1 MKTQTPLRSIAALS
15 ALGDKPVRFV
25 LPDGGRIPDHAHIT
39 EVGRIDR
46 EFLDCGGKRRK
57 TLFCCL
63 QAWVAD
69 DTEHRLPARKLAAII
84 GRALHPLGL
93 GDLPVEIEYE
103 DGLISQFP
111 VVSVAAGEAVTVHLG
126 TKHTDCLA
134 KEVCLPPALL
144 PPEHCAP
151 GSGCC

>member
-1 MKTQTPLRSIAALS
+1 MTTTEFTTILADCGKN
-15 ALGDKPVRFV
+15 PVTFV

-46 EFLDCGGKRRK
+46 EFLDCGGVLRR
-57 TLFCCL
+57 TSFCCL

-69 DTEHRLPARKLAAII
+69 DTEHRLTAGKLVAII
-84 GRALHPLGL
+84 GRALEPLGL
-93 GDLPVEIEYE
+93 AALPVEVEFE

-111 VVSVAAGEAVTVHLG
+111 VVSVSAGDAVVLHLG

-134 KEVCLPPALL
+134 KEVCLPAPGTT
-144 PPEHCAP
+144 ENCCAP
-151 GSGCC
+151 ESGCC

>member
-1 MKTQTPLRSIAALS
+1 MNTAELNALLAAF
-15 ALGDKPVRFV
+15 GEKPVSFV

-46 EFLDCGGKRRK
+46 EFLDCGGAMRR
-57 TLFCCL
+57 TSFCCL

-69 DTEHRLPARKLAAII
+69 DTDHRLSAGKLKAII
-84 GRALHPLGL
+84 SRALEPLGL
-93 GDLPVEIEYE
+93 AALPVEIEFE

-111 VVSVAAGEAVTVHLG
+111 LLSVSAGDAVVLHLG

-134 KEVCLPPALL
+134 KEICLPVPGAAAG
-144 PPEHCAP
+144 CGTP

>member
-1 MKTQTPLRSIAALS
+1 MTTTEFTNILADCGIN
-15 ALGDKPVRFV
+15 PVTFV

-46 EFLDCGGKRRK
+46 EFLDCGGVLRR
-57 TLFCCL
+57 TSFCCL

-69 DTEHRLPARKLAAII
+69 DTEHRLTAGKLVAII
-84 GRALHPLGL
+84 GRALEPLGL
-93 GDLPVEIEYE
+93 AALPVEVEFE

-111 VVSVAAGEAVTVHLG
+111 VVSVSAGDAVVLHLG

-134 KEVCLPPALL
+134 KEVCLPAPGAT
-144 PPEHCAP
+144 ESCCAP
-151 GSGCC
+151 ESGCC

>member
-1 MKTQTPLRSIAALS
+1 MNTAELTALLAAF
-15 ALGDKPVRFV
+15 GEKPVSFV

-46 EFLDCGGKRRK
+46 EFLDCGGVLRR
-57 TLFCCL
+57 TSFCCL

-69 DTEHRLPARKLAAII
+69 DTEHRLTAGKLVAII
-84 GRALHPLGL
+84 GRALEPLGL
-93 GDLPVEIEYE
+93 AALPVEVEFE

-111 VVSVAAGEAVTVHLG
+111 VVSVSAGDAVVLHLG

-134 KEVCLPPALL
+134 KEVCLPAPGAT
-144 PPEHCAP
+144 ENCCAP
-151 GSGCC
+151 ESGCC

>member
-1 MKTQTPLRSIAALS
+1 MNTAELTALLAAF
-15 ALGDKPVRFV
+15 GEKPVSFV

-46 EFLDCGGKRRK
+46 EFLDCGGVLRR
-57 TLFCCL
+57 TSFCCL

-69 DTEHRLPARKLAAII
+69 DTEHRLTAGKLVAII
-84 GRALHPLGL
+84 GRALEPLGL
-93 GDLPVEIEYE
+93 AALPVEVEFE

-111 VVSVAAGEAVTVHLG
+111 VVSVSAGDAVVLHLG

-134 KEVCLPPALL
+134 KEICLPV
-144 PPEHCAP
+144 P
-151 GSGCC
+151 GAAEGCCKPDSGCC

>member
-1 MKTQTPLRSIAALS
+1 MNTAELTALLAAF
-15 ALGDKPVRFV
+15 GEKPVSFV

-46 EFLDCGGKRRK
+46 EFLDCGGVMRRSS
-57 TLFCCL
+57 FCCL

-69 DTEHRLPARKLAAII
+69 DTDHRLYAGKLTAII
-84 GRALHPLGL
+84 SRALEPLGL
-93 GDLPVEIEYE
+93 AALPVEIEFE

-111 VVSVAAGEAVTVHLG
+111 LVSVSAGDAVVLHLG
-126 TKHTDCLA
+126 AKHTDCLA
-134 KEVCLPPALL
+134 KEICLPVPGAA
-144 PPEHCAP
+144 EGCGTP

>member
-1 MKTQTPLRSIAALS
+1 MTTTEFTTILADC
-15 ALGDKPVRFV
+15 GENPVTFV

-46 EFLDCGGKRRK
+46 EFLDCGGVLRR
-57 TLFCCL
+57 TSFCCL

-69 DTEHRLPARKLAAII
+69 DTDHRLSAGKLTAII
-84 GRALHPLGL
+84 GRALEPLGL
-93 GDLPVEIEYE
+93 ASLPMEVEFE

-111 VVSVAAGEAVTVHLG
+111 MASVSTGDAVVVHLG

-134 KEVCLPPALL
+134 KEVCLPAPGAADS
-144 PPEHCAP
+144 CCTP

>member
-1 MKTQTPLRSIAALS
+1 MNTTELTALLAAF
-15 ALGDKPVRFV
+15 GDKPVSFV
-25 LPDGGRIPDHAHIT
+25 LPDGGRIPAHAHIT

-46 EFLDCGGKRRK
+46 EFLDCGGVLRR
-57 TLFCCL
+57 TSFCCL

-69 DTEHRLPARKLAAII
+69 DTDHRLAAGKLVTII
-84 GRALHPLGL
+84 GRALEPLGL
-93 GDLPVEIEYE
+93 AALPMEVEYE

-111 VVSVAAGEAVTVHLG
+111 VVSVSAGDAVVLHLG

-134 KEVCLPPALL
+134 KEVCLPAPGAAESCC
-144 PPEHCAP
+144 PP

>member
-1 MKTQTPLRSIAALS
+1 MNTAELTALLAAF
-15 ALGDKPVRFV
+15 GEKPVSFV

-46 EFLDCGGKRRK
+46 EFLDCGGVMRRSS
-57 TLFCCL
+57 FCCL

-69 DTEHRLPARKLAAII
+69 ATDHRLSAGKLTAII
-84 GRALHPLGL
+84 SRALEPLGL
-93 GDLPVEIEYE
+93 AALPVEIEFE

-111 VVSVAAGEAVTVHLG
+111 LVSVSAGDAVVLHLG
-126 TKHTDCLA
+126 AKHTDCLA
-134 KEVCLPPALL
+134 KEICLPVPGAA
-144 PPEHCAP
+144 EGCCTP